1 MKNWK
6 VRVRRGN
13 QIICEEASFIS
24 IWLIMSVDVAK
35 VSICLTALKYMGIFL
50 PSCLC
55 KCELC
60 KDKIIHTLYRLLIN
74 FFREPPSLQKS
85 SSDSFSLK
93 YTVICRYIL
102 KMCDKFQS

>member
-6 VRVRRGN
+6 VRVRRSN

-24 IWLIMSVDVAK
+24 IWLIMSIDVAK
-35 VSICLTALKYMGIFL
+35 VSICVTALKYVGIFL

-60 KDKIIHTLYRLLIN
+60 KDKLIHILHRVLLN
-74 FFREPPSLQKS
+74 FFLQKS

-93 YTVICRYIL
+93 YTVIYRYIL